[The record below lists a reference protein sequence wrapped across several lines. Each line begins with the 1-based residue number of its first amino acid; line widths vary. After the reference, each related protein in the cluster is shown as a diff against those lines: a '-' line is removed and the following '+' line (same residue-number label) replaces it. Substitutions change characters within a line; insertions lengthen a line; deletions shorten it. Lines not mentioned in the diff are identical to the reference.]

1 MRGEEACG
9 LQRRPSL
16 RTGTRGH
23 RVRAIA
29 VIGLVWLAAGLAA
42 PATAQPASAAPAGTA
57 PAPDPFVPIFNRLY
71 NYDFA
76 SAHTMLDERQRAEPA
91 DPLPFSVRAA
101 VYMFSE
107 FERLQILETE
117 FFVDD
122 ENMVDGQGHR
132 QKPDP
137 DVKRRLFATLD
148 EARARANVILAADPN
163 HRRALL
169 AMVMAAGVAADY
181 TGFVERRQWKGMT
194 LTRETNRYAQRLLA
208 LTPPVYDAYMNTGS
222 LEYVVGSL
230 PFYIR
235 WFVRFDK
242 IDGNKRKGIEQMKL
256 VAQHGVYY
264 GPFARILLAVAS
276 LREQKLEDARQIVAQ
291 LAADFPENPLLS
303 RELDKIT
310 ARIAARTAKRR

>member
-1 MRGEEACG
+1 MHQAARRRRRTPLIVAAC
-9 LQRRPSL
+9 
-16 RTGTRGH
+16 
-23 RVRAIA
+23 A
-29 VIGLVWLAAGLAA
+29 WLAAGAA
-42 PATAQPASAAPAGTA
+42 APTAAQPAGPATAAASLAPLADA
-57 PAPDPFVPIFNRLY
+57 APDPFVPIFNRLY

-76 SAHTMLDERQRAEPA
+76 AAHAMLDERQRADPA
-91 DPLPFSVRAA
+91 DPLPYSVRAA

-107 FERLQILETE
+107 FERLQILETD

-137 DVKRRLFATLD
+137 EVKRRLFATLD
-148 EARARANVILAADPN
+148 EARARANIILASDPN

-169 AMVMAAGVAADY
+169 AMVMSAGVAADY
-181 TGFVERRQWKGMT
+181 VGFVERRQWKGMS

-208 LTPPVYDAYMNTGS
+208 LKPPVYDAYMNVGS

-230 PFYIR
+230 PFFIR

-242 IDGNKRKGIEQMKL
+242 IEGDKRKGIEQLKL
-256 VAQHGVYY
+256 VAQHGTYY

-276 LREQKLEDARQIVAQ
+276 LRERKLEDARLIVAQ
-291 LAADFPENPLLS
+291 LAANFPENPLLK
-303 RELDKIT
+303 RELDKVT
-310 ARIAARTAKRR
+310 ARIAAQPQKKR

>member
-1 MRGEEACG
+1 MVFA
-9 LQRRPSL
+9 L
-16 RTGTRGH
+16 
-23 RVRAIA
+23 A
-29 VIGLVWLAAGLAA
+29 WLAAGASA
-42 PATAQPASAAPAGTA
+42 PAAAQHAVPATGATSPAARAET
-57 PAPDPFVPIFNRLY
+57 APDPFVPIFNRLY

-76 SAHTMLDERQRAEPA
+76 AAHAMLDERQRADPA
-91 DPLPFSVRAA
+91 DPLPYSVRAA

-107 FERLQILETE
+107 FDRLQILETD

-122 ENMVDGQGHR
+122 DNMVDGQGHR

-137 DVKRRLFATLD
+137 EVKRRLFATLD

-181 TGFVERRQWKGMT
+181 VGFVERRQWKGMS

-208 LTPPVYDAYMNTGS
+208 LKPPVYDAYMNVGS

-230 PFYIR
+230 PFFVR

-242 IDGNKRKGIEQMKL
+242 IEGNKRKGIEQVKL
-256 VAQHGVYY
+256 VAQHGTYY

-276 LREQKLEDARQIVAQ
+276 LREKKFEDARQIVAQ
-291 LAADFPENPLLS
+291 LAADFPENPLLE
-303 RELDKIT
+303 RELGKIT
-310 ARIAARTAKRR
+310 ARIAAQNPKKR

>member
-1 MRGEEACG
+1 MR
-9 LQRRPSL
+9 RF
-16 RTGTRGH
+16 RGPLA
-23 RVRAIA
+23 AIA
-29 VIGLVWLAAGLAA
+29 TVWLLTGV
-42 PATAQPASAAPAGTA
+42 PATTAAQPAAVAPADTA

-76 SAHTMLDERQRAEPA
+76 TVHTMLDERQRADAA
-91 DPLPFSVRAA
+91 DPLPYSVRAA

-107 FERLQILETE
+107 FERLEILETD
-117 FFVDD
+117 FFIDD
-122 ENMVDGQGHR
+122 DNMVDGQGHR

-137 DVKRRLFATLD
+137 EVKRRLFVTLD
-148 EARARANVILAADPN
+148 EARSRANAILAADPN

-181 TGFVERRQWKGMT
+181 TGFVERRQWKGMS
-194 LTRETNRYAQRLLA
+194 LTRDTNRYAQKLLA
-208 LTPPVYDAYMNTGS
+208 LKPPVYDAYMNVGS

-242 IDGNKRKGIEQMKL
+242 IEGNKRKGIEQLKL
-256 VAQHGVYY
+256 VAQHGTYY

-276 LREQKLEDARQIVAQ
+276 LREHKLEDARQIVAQ
-291 LAADFPENPLLS
+291 LAAEFPENPLLD

-310 ARIAARTAKRR
+310 ARTAARKKPR

>member
-1 MRGEEACG
+1 M
-9 LQRRPSL
+9 
-16 RTGTRGH
+16 
-23 RVRAIA
+23 VIA
-29 VIGLVWLAAGLAA
+29 LAWLAAGLAA
-42 PATAQPASAAPAGTA
+42 QAAAQPAVASAPVPSAADT
-57 PAPDPFVPIFNRLY
+57 APDPFVPIFNRLY

-76 SAHTMLDERQRAEPA
+76 TAHAMLDERQRAEPA
-91 DPLPFSVRAA
+91 DPLPYSVRAA

-107 FERLQILETE
+107 FERLQILETD

-137 DVKRRLFATLD
+137 EVKRRLFATLD
-148 EARARANVILAADPN
+148 EARARAGVILASDPN

-181 TGFVERRQWKGMT
+181 VGFVERRQWKGMS

-208 LTPPVYDAYMNTGS
+208 LKPPVYDAYMNVGS

-230 PFYIR
+230 PFFIR
-235 WFVRFDK
+235 WFVRFDR
-242 IDGNKRKGIEQMKL
+242 IEGDKRKGIEQLKL
-256 VAQHGVYY
+256 VAQHGTYY

-276 LREQKLEDARQIVAQ
+276 LREGKLADARLIVAQ
-291 LAADFPENPLLS
+291 LAANFPENPLLK
-303 RELDKIT
+303 RELDKVT
-310 ARIAARTAKRR
+310 ARIAAQPSKRR

>member
-1 MRGEEACG
+1 MRE
-9 LQRRPSL
+9 S
-16 RTGTRGH
+16 TS
-23 RVRAIA
+23 RVNR
-29 VIGLVWLAAGLAA
+29 LFLAAGLAWLLAGVPA
-42 PATAQPASAAPAGTA
+42 PTAAQPAASAAAPASPA
-57 PAPDPFVPIFNRLY
+57 PLADAAPDPFVPIFNRLY

-76 SAHTMLDERQRAEPA
+76 AAHAMLDERQRAEPA
-91 DPLPFSVRAA
+91 DPLPYSVRAA

-107 FERLQILETE
+107 FERLEILETD

-137 DVKRRLFATLD
+137 EVKRRLFATLD
-148 EARARANVILAADPN
+148 EARARAGVILASDPN

-181 TGFVERRQWKGMT
+181 VGFVERRQWKGMS

-208 LTPPVYDAYMNTGS
+208 LKPPVYDAYMNVGS

-230 PFYIR
+230 PFFIR
-235 WFVRFDK
+235 WFVRFDR
-242 IDGNKRKGIEQMKL
+242 IEGDKRKGIEQLKL
-256 VAQHGVYY
+256 VAQHGTYY

-276 LREQKLEDARQIVAQ
+276 LREKKLEDARQIVAQ
-291 LAADFPENPLLS
+291 LAASFPENPLLK

-310 ARIAARTAKRR
+310 ARIAAQQSKRR